1 MSAQLACLAQDVP
14 VAGTLRVELESATG
28 TVDVALVRAEDGVLH
43 AISDVCSHGAVSL
56 SDGEVEGSTIE
67 CWLHGSSF
75 DLRTG
80 APTGLPATRP
90 VPVYPVTVDGERIL
104 VDVDAP
110 HLISKEN

>member
-1 MSAQLACLAQDVP
+1 MSAQLACLTEDVP
-14 VAGTLRVELESATG
+14 VCGTFRVKLEAVNG
-28 TVDVALVRAEDGVLH
+28 TVEVAVVRAEDGELH

-56 SDGEVEGSTIE
+56 SDGEVEGATIE
-67 CWLHGSSF
+67 CWLHGSTF

-90 VPVYPVTVDGERIL
+90 VPVYPVTVDGERVL

-110 HLISKEN
+110 LLIGKEN